1 MSSATGRLSALWFRE
16 LQGGPA
22 CYRPFRVGRRPPAL
36 STALGDVYSSTHS
49 ASGATSNAASLP
61 TSLVPLAAII
71 LANNTQYSEVSAGQ
85 CATAPAGGGC
95 SVESQTWLL
104 LTCSLLALEDM
115 GMPLLSI
122 SLRKCRSAVASG
134 Q

>member
-22 CYRPFRVGRRPPAL
+22 CYRPFRVGCRPPAL